1 MTEALWGTGVNAAA
15 IVAGGLAGLL
25 LQRMSDGMRRTVM
38 QGIGLA
44 LIALGVS
51 MALKSDQFLLI
62 AACLTLGGILGELVG
77 VEQGLERLGALLE
90 RGVNA
95 LTRRLRQGTG
105 PGAQE
110 GRLAAGFVNA
120 TLVFCIGAMAVL
132 GPLDSG
138 LRGDHVVLY
147 TKSLLD
153 GFLSIIFA
161 STMGVG
167 VAFSALPVFLYQ
179 GMIALAASWIASG
192 LDEVLLG
199 DIIRQVTA
207 VGGVLIIGVGINLLE
222 LRRIH
227 VANLLPALVFAALAV
242 PVTGWLMAWWAGL
255 G

>member
-1 MTEALWGTGVNAAA
+1 MTEALWGSAVNAAA

-62 AACLTLGGILGELVG
+62 AACLTLGGIAGELAG
-77 VEQGLERLGALLE
+77 IERRLEGFGALLE
-90 RGVNA
+90 RGVNT
-95 LTRRLRQGTG
+95 LDRRFRRRSGG
-105 PGAQE
+105 SPRQE

-132 GPLDSG
+132 GALDSG

-179 GMIALAASWIASG
+179 GLIALASSWIAAG
-192 LDEVLLG
+192 LDPGLL
-199 DIIRQVTA
+199 DAMIVQITA

-242 PVTGWLMAWWAGL
+242 PLAAWMSAWWTGL
-255 G
+255 